1 MSSQRE
7 CFAMFSFF
15 QRSMPKRGAVIL
27 VKHARAVLCMQIST
41 RARPVSYIW
50 RILEATQATFP

>member
-1 MSSQRE
+1 
-7 CFAMFSFF
+7 
-15 QRSMPKRGAVIL
+15 MPERGAEIL

-41 RARPVSYIW
+41 TRAPVSHIW